1 MGNYGDCGGYDGSVA
16 IVLFLILILLVL
28 GIYSGDC

>member
-1 MGNYGDCGGYDGSVA
+1 MGDYGKCGYDGSVA

-28 GIYSGDC
+28 GVYGGYC